1 MHFCSVEGKS
11 EELLPECSVSMKE
24 PQSENDS
31 SLTTDKVKEGS
42 KNGLRSNL
50 RSSNFIGGH
59 APEVA
64 ACLRTQSRIQPNQFD
79 LLPPGLG
86 THRNN
91 ELIIQHLGR
100 S

>member
-1 MHFCSVEGKS
+1 MAQIEAIS
-11 EELLPECSVSMKE
+11 
-24 PQSENDS
+24 
-31 SLTTDKVKEGS
+31 TTDKVKEGS
-42 KNGLRSNL
+42 KNGLRSDL

-59 APEVA
+59 APEAA
-64 ACLRTQSRIQPNQFD
+64 ACLRTQSRIQPDQFD

-86 THRNN
+86 THRKN